1 MHPDFEKVVKKIGS
15 NSTENKEIV
24 VVYIFLK

>member
-1 MHPDFEKVVKKIGS
+1 L
-15 NSTENKEIV
+15 STENKEMI